1 MFDLND
7 LFYFVQV
14 VECQGFASAS
24 RKLGIPKSK
33 LSRRVAGLEERLGVR
48 LIQRSTRKF
57 AVTDSGRDYY
67 GHCVAMMVEAEAAE
81 EAIARSRAEPQG
93 RVAISCPPGL
103 AAMGVGET
111 IARFM
116 VEHPKVHVH
125 LESSNR
131 RVDPLAENI
140 DIALRVRFPPLEDEG
155 LVVKILGHSAQ
166 RLVAHPALASRLSAT
181 PTLDEL
187 EALPSLDLPSST
199 HEHRWVLITGP
210 DQYAEVRHTPR
221 LVSSDL
227 EVIRQAALH
236 GVGVA
241 QLPELLVREA
251 LQEGRLVE
259 LFAEYPPKCGI
270 VHAVFASRRGLL
282 PAVRGLLDALDETFK
297 TLQNEL
303 GDSRCS
309 ENRTKHRVFAD

>member
-14 VECQGFASAS
+14 VECQGFAAAS

-57 AVTDSGRDYY
+57 AVTESGRDYY

-93 RVAISCPPGL
+93 RVTISCPPGL
-103 AAMGVGET
+103 ASMGVSET
-111 IARFM
+111 VARFM
-116 VEHPKVHVH
+116 VAHPKVHVH

-140 DIALRVRFPPLEDEG
+140 DIALRVRSAPLEDDG
-155 LVVKILGHSAQ
+155 LVVKIFGHGAH
-166 RLVAHPALASRLSAT
+166 RLVAHPALARQLSARPVFT
-181 PTLDEL
+181 EL
-187 EALPSLDLPSST
+187 AALPSLDLPSAT
-199 HEHRWVLITGP
+199 HEHSWQLTVGP
-210 DQYAEVRHTPR
+210 EQYVEVRHTPR
-221 LVSSDL
+221 LVSSDFDTL
-227 EVIRQAALH
+227 LQTALH
-236 GVGVA
+236 GVGVVV
-241 QLPELLVREA
+241 LPELLVRDA
-251 LQEGRLVE
+251 LHDGRLVE
-259 LFAEYPPKCGI
+259 LFAENPPKYGI

-282 PAVRGLLDALDETFK
+282 PAVRGLLDAFDETFRS
-297 TLQNEL
+297 L
-303 GDSRCS
+303 
-309 ENRTKHRVFAD
+309 HADWRPTVL